1 MDNEKKIALV
11 TGASRGIGR
20 ACAIALGKKG
30 YTVIINY
37 NSNEDAANE
46 VKSIIEGFGSE
57 ADTYKAKA

>member
-1 MDNEKKIALV
+1 MDNIEKKIALV

-37 NSNEDAANE
+37 NSNPISSNE
-46 VKSIIEGFGSE
+46 PSMSVDIS
-57 ADTYKAKA
+57 